1 MGLYRRMD
9 PPYRDFQ
16 RSDLG
21 HDFAEQLKLVSR
33 LWFACGYRP
42 GIAAYLNFFL
52 LEAFIVK
59 HDSAF
64 PPRFATF
71 KSMADSFYKTDL
83 FIREV
88 TDSGAHPTGGISS
101 EKVRKTLRDL
111 MARHRAI
118 RIPGWMM
125 THFGFSLLENVEKQV
140 GNLGPEELRL
150 HLEYMANAFRI
161 MGVAFSNDRDLMR
174 RFSRAVEEAH
184 AATSPNLEK
193 HARNI
198 LVLGEMVGVRS
209 DLSTVGGMLSGPTRT
224 LFEPIHPRVRPGA
237 LKRVGARLLG
247 RLLMK
252 RAVGE
257 PREAVP
263 VGDLVVR

>member
-9 PPYRDFQ
+9 PPFRDFQ

-21 HDFAEQLKLVSR
+21 DDFSGQLKLVSR

-59 HDSAF
+59 HDSAA

-71 KSMADSFYKTDL
+71 RSMADSFYRTDL
-83 FIREV
+83 FIRDV
-88 TDSGAHPTGGISS
+88 TDSGAQPTGGISS
-101 EKVRKTLRDL
+101 ETVRQTLKEI

-118 RIPGWMM
+118 AIPGWMM
-125 THFGFSLLENVEKQV
+125 THFGFSLLENVEKQ
-140 GNLGPEELRL
+140 LGSLGTEELRL

-161 MGVAFSNDRDLMR
+161 MGVTFSKDRDLMQ
-174 RFSRAVEEAH
+174 RFSRAVEQAH

-193 HARNI
+193 HLRNI

-209 DLSTVGGMLSGPTRT
+209 DLATIRGMLSGPTRT
-224 LFEPIHPRVRPGA
+224 LFEPIYPRVRPGV
-237 LKRVGARLLG
+237 LKRLGARLLG
-247 RLLMK
+247 KLLMK

-263 VGDLVVR
+263 VGNRL